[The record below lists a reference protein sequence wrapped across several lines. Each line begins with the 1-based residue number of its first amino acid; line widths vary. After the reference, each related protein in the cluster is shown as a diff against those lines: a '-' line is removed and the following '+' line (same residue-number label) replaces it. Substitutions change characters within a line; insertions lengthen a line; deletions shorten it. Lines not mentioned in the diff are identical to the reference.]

1 MTQNVRLNSD
11 AILQA
16 DATVD
21 DSDKSFTVPAD
32 AEWDLQ
38 HVHIEFTST
47 ATAGNR
53 RMAVE
58 IQDGSANVLALV
70 QADAVQAA
78 TLTRSYNFGQGITD
92 QSAFVN
98 TSLNTAFPA
107 LRLAPGEVIRV
118 YDIAAID
125 AAADD
130 MVVRLMVNSNRI

>member
-1 MTQNVRLNSD
+1 MTQNVRINSD
-11 AILQA
+11 SQLQA
-16 DATVD
+16 DVTED
-21 DSDKSFTVPAD
+21 DSDKSFTVPAGV
-32 AEWDLQ
+32 EWDLQ
-38 HVHIEFTST
+38 HVHIGLTST
-47 ATAGNR
+47 ATVGDR

-78 TLTRSYNFGQGITD
+78 SLVRSYNFGQGITD

-107 LRLAPGEVIRV
+107 LRLGPGEVIRV

-130 MVVRLMVNSNRI
+130 MIVRLMINSHGI